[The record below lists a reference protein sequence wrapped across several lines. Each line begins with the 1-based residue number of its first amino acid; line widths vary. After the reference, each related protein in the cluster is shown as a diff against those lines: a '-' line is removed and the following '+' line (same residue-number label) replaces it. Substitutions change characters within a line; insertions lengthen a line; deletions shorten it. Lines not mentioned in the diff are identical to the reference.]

1 MKPHFDAL
9 AFKIN
14 SITML
19 RDSQAA
25 QIKLL
30 PTYIHTY
37 IDTKVPTHIL
47 TYITDRKLDKE
58 TKQISVEAR
67 ASKI

>member
-30 PTYIHTY
+30 PTYIQRYIPTYIQRYIHTY
-37 IDTKVPTHIL
+37 IQRYIPT
-47 TYITDRKLDKE
+47 
-58 TKQISVEAR
+58 
-67 ASKI
+67 